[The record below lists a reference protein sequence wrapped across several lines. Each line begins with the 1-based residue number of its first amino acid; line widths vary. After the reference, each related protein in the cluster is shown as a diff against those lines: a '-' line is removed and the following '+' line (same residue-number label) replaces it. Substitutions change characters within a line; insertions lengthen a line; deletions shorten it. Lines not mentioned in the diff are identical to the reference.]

1 MKDVKLVSMNKMAFM
16 LSRGFFTEEDFTL
29 DDNNRLILSSTVGE
43 DYLELLDEYRKFEE
57 ENREF
62 LNAFK
67 ELKLIRNALLER
79 QEQEIE
85 E

>member
-1 MKDVKLVSMNKMAFM
+1 MKTVKLTSMNKIAFM
-16 LSRGFFTEEDFTL
+16 LSRGYFTEEDFEL
-29 DDNNRLILSSTVGE
+29 ENNRLVLIGEVEE
-43 DYLELLDEYRKFEE
+43 DYLALLEEYKQFEA

-62 LNAFK
+62 LRAFK
-67 ELKLIRNALLER
+67 QLKLIRNSLLE